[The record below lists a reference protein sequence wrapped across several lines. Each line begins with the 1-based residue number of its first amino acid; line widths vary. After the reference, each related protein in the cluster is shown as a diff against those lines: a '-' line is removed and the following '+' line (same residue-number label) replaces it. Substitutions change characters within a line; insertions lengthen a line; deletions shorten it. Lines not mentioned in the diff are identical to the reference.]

1 MRGKLRRFAENEN
14 RNNVLQ
20 PGKDIYEEIRGH
32 WQEQYFKNTNDI
44 VVELACGRGE
54 YTIGL
59 ARLFINK
66 NFIGVDIKGDRMW
79 KGSSLAI
86 QENLDHVA
94 FLRTEILLLEKLFAN
109 GEISEIWITFP
120 DPRPKDR
127 DEKRRLTSPRYL
139 EIYKRLLKPGGTIRL
154 KTDNT
159 GLYDYT
165 LEVLQNRDDITNLH
179 FTNDLYYSELKP
191 ECFDIRT
198 RYEQKFKDQGHD
210 IKYLRFEF
218 VQ

>member
-14 RNNVLQ
+14 NRNVLQ
-20 PGKDIYEEIRGH
+20 PGKAIYEKIRGY

-59 ARLFINK
+59 ARLFNNK

-94 FLRTEILLLEKLFAN
+94 FLRTEILLLEKLFAQ

-139 EIYKRLLKPGGTIRL
+139 EIYKRLLKSGGTIRL

-165 LEVLQNRDDITNLH
+165 LEMLKSREDIVNLH

-191 ECFDIRT
+191 ECFNIRT
-198 RYEQKFKDQGHD
+198 RYEQKFNDQGHD

-218 VQ
+218 VH